1 MSQRRLLG
9 ASRCDRIGLPREECH
24 ARSAGLLAHRRRCDR
39 RRQSQEIEAGDRLP
53 SIAELRDRYGVSHGT
68 VQMSYARLE
77 ALRVIR
83 RQQGKGVFVTDPK
96 TWMREP

>member
-1 MSQRRLLG
+1 MPESAEYL
-9 ASRCDRIGLPREECH
+9 RI
-24 ARSAGLLAHRRRCDR
+24 ADDVIADVRSGKLKP
-39 RRQSQEIEAGDRLP
+39 GDRLP
-53 SIAELRDRYGVSHGT
+53 SVAETRVNYGVSYGT
-68 VQMSYARLE
+68 VQLAYVRLE

>member
-1 MSQRRLLG
+1 MREVPDYWRIADDVIADVRTKRLN
-9 ASRCDRIGLPREECH
+9 P
-24 ARSAGLLAHRRRCDR
+24 
-39 RRQSQEIEAGDRLP
+39 GDRLP
-53 SIAELRDRYGVSHGT
+53 SISQLRDKYGVSHGT
-68 VQMSYARLE
+68 VQMAYARLE